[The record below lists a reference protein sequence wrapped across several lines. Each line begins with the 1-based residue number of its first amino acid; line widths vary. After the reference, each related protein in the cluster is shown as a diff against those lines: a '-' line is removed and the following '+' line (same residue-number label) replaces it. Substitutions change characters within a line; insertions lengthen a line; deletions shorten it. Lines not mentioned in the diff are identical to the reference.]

1 MAAGSSRD
9 AALPHATISLA
20 VVYLFEGQDVIVVA
34 VAHSSQEPHYWDERI
49 T

>member
-1 MAAGSSRD
+1 
-9 AALPHATISLA
+9 
-20 VVYLFEGQDVIVVA
+20 LFEGQDVIVVA